1 MFARTAICLLTICL
15 MGGVVEARP
24 QYADA
29 MKVLYPDF
37 AKKHPDSTQKRVTC
51 SVCHV
56 KEGAKSNKKK
66 RNNYGFAFGKELSK
80 ANEKDMAKINAAL
93 KKIEPAESATKG
105 KSFLD
110 LIKAG
115 EKPGTNDEKK

>member
-1 MFARTAICLLTICL
+1 MVA
-15 MGGVVEARP
+15 GVAEARP

-37 AKKHPDSTQKRVTC
+37 AKKHPDSTGKRVTC

-66 RNNYGFAFGKELSK
+66 RNNYGAAFGKQLSK
-80 ANEKDMAKINAAL
+80 ANEKDMDKIKAAL
-93 KKIEPAESATKG
+93 KKIEPMDSATKG
-105 KSFLD
+105 KTFLD

-115 EKPGTNDEKK
+115 EKPGTNDEQK